1 MGPVIPY
8 PKIFCHLGGVM
19 ALRGWAPLGFP
30 WLRFAKTPPWKTSRC
45 VNAQE
50 ELQRQQTERVAEER
64 RQRAQEL
71 DDLARRA
78 VTQMV
83 SRPLRLDIPGS

>member
-1 MGPVIPY
+1 MTSVVSTPHGRTIS
-8 PKIFCHLGGVM
+8 
-19 ALRGWAPLGFP
+19 LRQ
-30 WLRFAKTPPWKTSRC
+30 R
-45 VNAQE
+45 QE

-83 SRPLRLDIPGS
+83 SRSLRIKIFQEVSRRLQ

>member
-1 MGPVIPY
+1 M
-8 PKIFCHLGGVM
+8 
-19 ALRGWAPLGFP
+19 
-30 WLRFAKTPPWKTSRC
+30 
-45 VNAQE
+45 
-50 ELQRQQTERVAEER
+50 QRQQTERVAEER

-83 SRPLRLDIPGS
+83 SRHLKITRWWFQFFFLFTPTWGNDPI

>member
-1 MGPVIPY
+1 MEDHSFRI
-8 PKIFCHLGGVM
+8 
-19 ALRGWAPLGFP
+19 
-30 WLRFAKTPPWKTSRC
+30 RF
-45 VNAQE
+45 VAQE

-83 SRPLRLDIPGS
+83 SRPVRIK

>member
-1 MGPVIPY
+1 
-8 PKIFCHLGGVM
+8 M
-19 ALRGWAPLGFP
+19 ALWGGILGLAPDFND
-30 WLRFAKTPPWKTSRC
+30 FEDPPWKTIC
-45 VNAQE
+45 FVAQE

-83 SRPLRLDIPGS
+83 SRPLLGYSRKLVEGWVGL

>member
-1 MGPVIPY
+1 M
-8 PKIFCHLGGVM
+8 
-19 ALRGWAPLGFP
+19 
-30 WLRFAKTPPWKTSRC
+30 
-45 VNAQE
+45 AQE

-83 SRPLRLDIPGS
+83 SRPLFGYFIKLVEGYSSSWVKSYNPNISHL